1 MAPELDIVEVRLLAD
16 AEDPDELVLASVE
29 RALAGVRF
37 HPDSQVQDIVID
49 GAAGLEQL
57 ADMAPIHAYEMHS
70 AIAGD
75 RRGRRQR
82 ALEEFYEVCARELT
96 RRHRKFGVLDPS
108 PTDNVADA
116 DIVGRIQEGHGSLR
130 STHQASEVIGA
141 AVAHRGSTVSAGS
154 DGSSSKSAVI
164 WSISTGAKPVI
175 EMSRPSTTRRSASS
189 GSSADRSS
197 RSQPAFSAILLSAR
211 ESARRLASER
221 SRTSIAGTCLRPSSL
236 AAA

>member
-57 ADMAPIHAYEMHS
+57 ADMAPIHAYEMHR
-70 AIAGD
+70 ANAGD
-75 RRGRRQR
+75 RRGRRQC
-82 ALEEFYEVCARELT
+82 ALEELHEIRPRELT

-141 AVAHRGSTVSAGS
+141 AGITAEEAVTAQLPDVPRLGHQRRGRPPGIDGVSWIGRVVLEVRGDLVDLDWREAG
-154 DGSSSKSAVI
+154 DRDVETFGQL
-164 WSISTGAKPVI
+164 
-175 EMSRPSTTRRSASS
+175 RR
-189 GSSADRSS
+189 
-197 RSQPAFSAILLSAR
+197 
-211 ESARRLASER
+211 
-221 SRTSIAGTCLRPSSL
+221 
-236 AAA
+236 

>member
-82 ALEEFYEVCARELT
+82 ALEELYEVCARELT

-108 PTDNVADA
+108 PTDNVAHVARYGLDCQSRCCFL
-116 DIVGRIQEGHGSLR
+116 DRLPHGLMREGFRVHDRQNSGAVTMPPR
-130 STHQASEVIGA
+130 SN
-141 AVAHRGSTVSAGS
+141 
-154 DGSSSKSAVI
+154 
-164 WSISTGAKPVI
+164 
-175 EMSRPSTTRRSASS
+175 ASS
-189 GSSADRSS
+189 HPS
-197 RSQPAFSAILLSAR
+197 RR
-211 ESARRLASER
+211 
-221 SRTSIAGTCLRPSSL
+221 
-236 AAA
+236 